1 MRSWTQL
8 ASSLIP
14 PHGRRACSHSRRI
27 GLFVVRPSLFPLFV
41 PRENLYGTQTAWA
54 VPEYPSPISPRR
66 CRMRAHNRITTCNAG
81 VDRPDSDQRDLSET
95 ITVSSVSAD
104 KSPPLNIRIKG
115 PQRTLI
121 ERAAKQADKSISDF
135 VRDAALQEAQNSLLD
150 TTRIE
155 LDPASWE
162 QFIAVLD
169 APPAENPRLR
179 DLMSRK
185 APWER

>member
-1 MRSWTQL
+1 
-8 ASSLIP
+8 
-14 PHGRRACSHSRRI
+14 
-27 GLFVVRPSLFPLFV
+27 
-41 PRENLYGTQTAWA
+41 
-54 VPEYPSPISPRR
+54 
-66 CRMRAHNRITTCNAG
+66 
-81 VDRPDSDQRDLSET
+81 
-95 ITVSSVSAD
+95 VSSVSAD

-115 PQRTLI
+115 QQRALI

-135 VRDAALQEAQNSLLD
+135 VRDAALQEAQNALLD

-155 LDPASWE
+155 LDPTAWE

>member
-1 MRSWTQL
+1 M
-8 ASSLIP
+8 
-14 PHGRRACSHSRRI
+14 
-27 GLFVVRPSLFPLFV
+27 
-41 PRENLYGTQTAWA
+41 
-54 VPEYPSPISPRR
+54 
-66 CRMRAHNRITTCNAG
+66 
-81 VDRPDSDQRDLSET
+81 
-95 ITVSSVSAD
+95 SSVSAD

-115 PQRTLI
+115 PQRALI

-135 VRDAALQEAQNSLLD
+135 VRDAALQEAENTLLD

-155 LDPASWE
+155 LDPAAWE

>member
-1 MRSWTQL
+1 MTPTSSANEMSELVFADTGYILALVNEKDQHVTKISRS
-8 ASSLIP
+8 
-14 PHGRRACSHSRRI
+14 
-27 GLFVVRPSLFPLFV
+27 V
-41 PRENLYGTQTAWA
+41 PEYS
-54 VPEYPSPISPRR
+54 VPEYPSPISPQR
-66 CRMRAHNRITTCNAG
+66 CRIRPHNRITTCNAG
-81 VDRPDSDQRDLSET
+81 LDRPDSDQRHLSET

-115 PQRTLI
+115 PQRALI

-135 VRDAALQEAQNSLLD
+135 VRDAALQEAQNALLD

-155 LDPASWE
+155 LDPAAWE